1 MSVLSHAAR
10 RRARKLDPRKGWKR
24 LVVDETAQGP
34 MDAGT
39 ARALV
44 AAMDEADEFRE
55 AQRRR
60 HERNFTDLGC
70 DPDTGRPRRPWR
82 GRPGRRA
89 KRPRATPRQAGR
101 ALARAARNRGAGVRL
116 RTGEVGPGGCRNRI
130 QNRKPYELSVRG
142 RNF

>member
-24 LVVDETAQGP
+24 LVVDETARGP

-89 KRPRATPRQAGR
+89 KRPRATPRQARLWILAAVAGGR
-101 ALARAARNRGAGVRL
+101 AR
-116 RTGEVGPGGCRNRI
+116 GPGWRVV
-130 QNRKPYELSVRG
+130 LWHG
-142 RNF
+142 RLVTGAPAFAYGPAR